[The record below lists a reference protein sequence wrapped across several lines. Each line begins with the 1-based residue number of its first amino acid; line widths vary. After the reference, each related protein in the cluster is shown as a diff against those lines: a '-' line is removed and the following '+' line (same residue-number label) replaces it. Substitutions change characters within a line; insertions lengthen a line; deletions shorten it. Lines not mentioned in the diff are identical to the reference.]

1 MYIHQQDWAAATR
14 VAEQNDPAHVPDVLV
29 AQAAPPPTLTL
40 TLTLS
45 PAPTLTLTLTVAQ
58 AAVCVQRQ
66 EFTKAEA
73 LYIRAKRPEL
83 AMQAPRPYLPY
94 ISPHLPYISHAS
106 PPHLAHISRASRRA
120 GVPERV
126 AVEGRDAHRQGVPAA
141 QGAQPSPE
149 PPPSP

>member
-14 VAEQNDPAHVPDVLV
+14 VAEQNDPAHVPDVL
-29 AQAAPPPTLTL
+29 
-40 TLTLS
+40 
-45 PAPTLTLTLTVAQ
+45 VAQ

-83 AMQAPRPYLPY
+83 AMQAPRPYLAY